1 MYPIRIL
8 HIVGIMNM
16 GGLENLIMNVY
27 RNIDRD
33 KIQFDFLVTREEKG
47 IFDDEIKSLG
57 GKIYNIPHMSKIG
70 YSKYTKTL
78 YNFFIN
84 NPQYKI
90 VHCHRDALSSIY
102 LKQAKKANIPV
113 RIAHSHNIR
122 LAETKNI
129 KGMLMTVVKRCCMPF
144 TVRNSTDYF
153 ACSKEAG
160 EWLFGND
167 IDEKFKIIKNG
178 IDTKK
183 YIYDKVDFNI
193 VRKNLNISEETLLIG
208 HVGRFDIQKN
218 HEFLINI
225 INELNKEIDD
235 FKLCLVGDGTLK
247 LDIEKK
253 VESIG
258 LQDKVL
264 FLGIRNDVNE
274 LMKAFDIFAFPS
286 LFEGLGIVLI
296 EAQTTG
302 LKCIVSD
309 QVPKEADMQVD
320 LLKYLTI
327 EDTSRWIEE
336 IKSIYTNREQIR
348 RNRFSNYEKIKNN
361 GYDIYNTTN
370 YLQDFYIKNY
380 TNYIKKEGVI

>member
-1 MYPIRIL
+1 MQIRIL

-16 GGLENLIMNVY
+16 GGLENLIMNIY

-47 IFDDEIKSLG
+47 LFDDEIKSLG
-57 GKIYNIPHMSKIG
+57 GKIYNIPHMSNIG

-102 LKQAKKANIPV
+102 LKQAKKANIPI

-129 KGMLMTVVKRCCMPF
+129 KGMLMSVVKKCCMPF
-144 TVRNSTDYF
+144 TVKNSTDYF

-160 EWLFGND
+160 EWLFGKNT
-167 IDEKFKIIKNG
+167 DEKFEIIKNG
-178 IDTKK
+178 VDTKK
-183 YIYDKVDFNI
+183 YIYDKEDFTI
-193 VRKNLNISEETLLIG
+193 VRNKLNVSEETLLIG

-218 HEFLINI
+218 HNFLINMV
-225 INELNKEIDD
+225 NELNKDIDD
-235 FKLCLVGDGTLK
+235 FKLCLVGEGPLK
-247 LDIEKK
+247 IEIKK
-253 VESIG
+253 KLERIG
-258 LQDKVL
+258 LEDKVL

-274 LMKAFDIFAFPS
+274 LMKAFDIFVFPS

-296 EAQTTG
+296 EAQATG

-320 LLKYLTI
+320 LLEYLTI
-327 EDTSRWIEE
+327 QDTSIWIDR
-336 IKSIYTNREQIR
+336 IKYIYSNIQKIR
-348 RNRFSNYEKIKNN
+348 KNRFSNYEKIKSN

-370 YLQDFYIKNY
+370 YLQNFYTEKYKNY
-380 TNYIKKEGVI
+380 